1 MKTNGDYLYVSDDSR
16 YVHVLDHNGNQL
28 SSTKVGYRP
37 TTVAGSG
44 DGSRILTGT
53 TMSAMKN
60 RFQLYDSNG
69 EQIYS
74 LDPLNIISDV
84 YYLDDSQHGI
94 FISRNASVVL
104 IDDEGQEAKA
114 TKIDYYPV
122 DSDYSKSDDLLIIS
136 DEGNHVFA
144 FDTGLNT
151 LWRAKIDQKV
161 NAVGIDPSHNQIYV
175 ITHDGIFIIM
185 DYEGEEITRI
195 NVTKEIRLL
204 AVNPVNGTVM
214 TIKGDNNLIVY
225 DGSALTGF
233 ARNQILLSI
242 FEVVNIILI
251 IIAAIAFINMFP
263 TISRKLFGAVINVL
277 KLLYRHKLSY
287 VLILPTI
294 VLLLIFNYYPAISGL
309 FIAFTDYKPGIYM
322 RWVGTKNFR
331 TMVENPYFWT
341 GVGNM
346 LLFLITDII
355 KALIPPIFFAE
366 LIIAMRS
373 KASQYW
379 TRVALYL
386 PGILPGVAGMLVWKD
401 GILGHNGLINSFL
414 RVVGLGHLATPW
426 LGTEQTA
433 IWALIFIGF
442 PFIGS
447 YIIFYGALIGVP
459 DSLFDAAKI
468 DGCSWWRRIISIDI
482 PVISPQIKYVFVV
495 SFISS
500 VQNFSLVYLTTM
512 GGPGHATY
520 TPILELYYNMTK
532 FQQYGVAAAM
542 GVFLFIVIFGATIM
556 NLRIQTAQDK
566 M

>member
-1 MKTNGDYLYVSDDSR
+1 LLFQIWVYLPVSFYPQTSR
-16 YVHVLDHNGNQL
+16 G
-28 SSTKVGYRP
+28 
-37 TTVAGSG
+37 
-44 DGSRILTGT
+44 
-53 TMSAMKN
+53 M
-60 RFQLYDSNG
+60 
-69 EQIYS
+69 
-74 LDPLNIISDV
+74 
-84 YYLDDSQHGI
+84 
-94 FISRNASVVL
+94 
-104 IDDEGQEAKA
+104 
-114 TKIDYYPV
+114 
-122 DSDYSKSDDLLIIS
+122 
-136 DEGNHVFA
+136 
-144 FDTGLNT
+144 GL
-151 LWRAKIDQKV
+151 RAV
-161 NAVGIDPSHNQIYV
+161 
-175 ITHDGIFIIM
+175 IFII
-185 DYEGEEITRI
+185 
-195 NVTKEIRLL
+195 
-204 AVNPVNGTVM
+204 
-214 TIKGDNNLIVY
+214 
-225 DGSALTGF
+225 S
-233 ARNQILLSI
+233 
-242 FEVVNIILI
+242 
-251 IIAAIAFINMFP
+251 
-263 TISRKLFGAVINVL
+263 
-277 KLLYRHKLSY
+277 
-287 VLILPTI
+287 LIL
-294 VLLLIFNYYPAISGL
+294 V
-309 FIAFTDYKPGIYM
+309 IA
-322 RWVGTKNFR
+322 
-331 TMVENPYFWT
+331 
-341 GVGNM
+341 
-346 LLFLITDII
+346 
-355 KALIPPIFFAE
+355 PIFFAE

-482 PVISPQIKYVFVV
+482 PLISPQIKYVFVV